1 MLLRRL
7 VAALG
12 PLLLCVLVCAVF
24 RWLDGMIGA
33 ASFLAFLLK
42 GALLGAALALTL
54 PLAGI
59 RARTNGL
66 TGWLLLGA
74 GILAVALAV
83 LLVVRRMPLPERL
96 VWTLVL
102 GGGLGN
108 FIDRART
115 GVVVD
120 YLNFQ
125 FISFPVFNFAD
136 ICVCVGVGLLI
147 LLLVADMVRDSRG
160 NRKADGPQAS

>member
-66 TGWLLLGA
+66 TGWLL
-74 GILAVALAV
+74 AVALAYQYLETEGLVSVPV
-83 LLVVRRMPLPERL
+83 LRAVLSINGQVVLTEGAALGYLCTTAVLYRPRRLPPAGGERA
-96 VWTLVL
+96 
-102 GGGLGN
+102 G
-108 FIDRART
+108 R
-115 GVVVD
+115 
-120 YLNFQ
+120 
-125 FISFPVFNFAD
+125 
-136 ICVCVGVGLLI
+136 
-147 LLLVADMVRDSRG
+147 
-160 NRKADGPQAS
+160 

>member
-12 PLLLCVLVCAVF
+12 PLLLCMLVCAVF

-54 PLAGI
+54 PGI

-74 GILAVALAV
+74 GILAVALAYQYLETEGAVSVPV
-83 LLVVRRMPLPERL
+83 LRAVLSINGQVVLTEGAALGYLCTTAVLYRPRRLPPAGGERA
-96 VWTLVL
+96 
-102 GGGLGN
+102 G
-108 FIDRART
+108 R
-115 GVVVD
+115 
-120 YLNFQ
+120 
-125 FISFPVFNFAD
+125 
-136 ICVCVGVGLLI
+136 
-147 LLLVADMVRDSRG
+147 
-160 NRKADGPQAS
+160 

>member
-74 GILAVALAV
+74 GILAVALAYQY
-83 LLVVRRMPLPERL
+83 LETEGAGQRAGAARRA
-96 VWTLVL
+96 VHQ
-102 GGGLGN
+102 
-108 FIDRART
+108 RT
-115 GVVVD
+115 GGAYRGRGAWLPMYDGGAVPAQTSASGRRGARWQMRRSMYSPLVRP
-120 YLNFQ
+120 
-125 FISFPVFNFAD
+125 SRAD
-136 ICVCVGVGLLI
+136 S
-147 LLLVADMVRDSRG
+147 AR
-160 NRKADGPQAS
+160 ASS

>member
-12 PLLLCVLVCAVF
+12 PLLLCVLVCAAF
-24 RWLDGMIGA
+24 RWLDGWMGA

-54 PLAGI
+54 PLAGV

-74 GILAVALAV
+74 GILAAALAYQYLETEGLVSVPV
-83 LLVVRRMPLPERL
+83 LRAVLSINGQVVLTEGAVLGYLCTTAALYRPRPLPP
-96 VWTLVL
+96 
-102 GGGLGN
+102 GGGE
-108 FIDRART
+108 RAGR
-115 GVVVD
+115 
-120 YLNFQ
+120 
-125 FISFPVFNFAD
+125 
-136 ICVCVGVGLLI
+136 
-147 LLLVADMVRDSRG
+147 
-160 NRKADGPQAS
+160 

>member
-42 GALLGAALALTL
+42 GALLGAALALAL

-74 GILAVALAV
+74 GILAVALAYQYLETEGLVSVPV
-83 LLVVRRMPLPERL
+83 LRAVLSINGQVVLTEGAALGYLCTTAVLYRPRRLPPAGGERA
-96 VWTLVL
+96 
-102 GGGLGN
+102 G
-108 FIDRART
+108 R
-115 GVVVD
+115 
-120 YLNFQ
+120 
-125 FISFPVFNFAD
+125 
-136 ICVCVGVGLLI
+136 
-147 LLLVADMVRDSRG
+147 
-160 NRKADGPQAS
+160 